1 MLVIVVHRCV
11 ACIFSFNPLFSP
23 LFVFRVSMKMLVNSL
38 PATALPASKLFRP
51 KVQALTAPD
60 KLQTLIENRSVHTMS
75 HCEFNLFETHRQSE
89 RVSLT
94 FGSLTFTAMLRG
106 KKVMHLFNGRN
117 NFEYVPGESV
127 IVPENEEMVI
137 DFPEATPENP
147 TQCIALVIDRQ
158 KVQETLDMLNEHH
171 AKVEAHDEWAIN
183 TERFHLQNTHAMTGA
198 IDRLVYISQ
207 EQHKAKDILA
217 NFALQE
223 LLIRLMQ
230 TQARSVI
237 LDNYGRYLTT
247 HRFAAVV
254 EYIKDHLTEAL
265 TIERLSAVAY
275 MSQSHFF
282 RSFKQEFG
290 ISPMEYIIQERLELA
305 KKYLAAPTATVTD
318 ACFRS
323 GFNSVNYFCTLF
335 KKHEGVSPKAYR
347 QTIIKGHY

>member
-1 MLVIVVHRCV
+1 MNRLTN
-11 ACIFSFNPLFSP
+11 SLSSP
-23 LFVFRVSMKMLVNSL
+23 LLSGLS
-38 PATALPASKLFRP
+38 RP

-60 KLQTLIENRSVHTMS
+60 KLQTLIENRSVHTLN

-158 KVQETLDMLNEHH
+158 KVQETLDILNEHH
-171 AKVEAHDEWAIN
+171 TKVEPHDRWAIN
-183 TERFHLQNTHAMTGA
+183 TEQFHLQNTHAMTGA
-198 IDRLVYISQ
+198 IDRLVFISQ

-237 LDNYGRYLTT
+237 LDNYGRYVNT

-254 EYIKDHLTEAL
+254 QYIKDHLTEQL
-265 TIERLSAVAY
+265 TIEKLSAIAY

-290 ISPMEYIIQERLELA
+290 ISPLEFVIQERLQCA
-305 KKYLAAPTATVTD
+305 KEYLAMPNITVTD
-318 ACFRS
+318 ACFRA

-335 KKHEGVSPKAYR
+335 KKHEGISPKTYR
-347 QTIIKGHY
+347 EAMTKRNGSF